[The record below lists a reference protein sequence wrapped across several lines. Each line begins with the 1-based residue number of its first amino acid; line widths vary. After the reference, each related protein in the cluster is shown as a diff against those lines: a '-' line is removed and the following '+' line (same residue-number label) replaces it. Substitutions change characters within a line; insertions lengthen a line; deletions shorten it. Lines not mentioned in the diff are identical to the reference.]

1 MANRPPLERSMP
13 SGKATA
19 PLVLNPG
26 ASGDRGAGCGK
37 GPTRES
43 LAASRDAYAKTGVYR
58 GRGDTGGPMP
68 TGRATAP
75 LVLNPGGRK

>member
-1 MANRPPLERSMP
+1 MAEMERKMP
-13 SGKATA
+13 NGRATA

-26 ASGDRGAGCGK
+26 GKGDKGGSGGK
-37 GPTRES
+37 GPTTES
-43 LAASRDAYAKTGVYR
+43 ERAQRGRFAETGVYR

-68 TGRATAP
+68 TGRATKP

>member
-1 MANRPPLERSMP
+1 MANKPPLERSMP

-26 ASGDRGAGCGK
+26 AKGDRGSSGGK
-37 GPTRES
+37 GPTEQSER
-43 LAASRDAYAKTGVYR
+43 ANRSRFAGTGVYK

-68 TGRATAP
+68 KGRATAP
-75 LVLNPGGRK
+75 LVLNPGGKK